1 MAEIVVWFG
10 WVGAV
15 IGGAGAISTF
25 IVEWLEKQ

>member
-1 MAEIVVWFG
+1 MDLVIWFG
-10 WVGAV
+10 YVGAV

>member
-1 MAEIVVWFG
+1 MLKLIIWFG

-15 IGGAGAISTF
+15 IGGAGIIATL